1 MARSYRTTTIN
12 VDSRALSRLL
22 VVAREVDLYGHRRE
36 AEADNYE
43 ELIDLLCDHFQ
54 EGGEI

>member
-12 VDSRALSRLL
+12 VDSRALSRLME
-22 VVAREVDLYGHRRE
+22 VAREADVYAHRRE
-36 AEADNYE
+36 AEDDAYE
-43 ELIDLLCDHFQ
+43 ELIEILCDYFQ